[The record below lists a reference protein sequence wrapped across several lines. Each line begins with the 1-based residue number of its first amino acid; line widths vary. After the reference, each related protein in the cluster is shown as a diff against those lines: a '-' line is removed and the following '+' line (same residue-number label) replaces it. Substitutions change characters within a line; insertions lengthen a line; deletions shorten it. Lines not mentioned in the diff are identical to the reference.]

1 MERPILDLRGE
12 RFASM
17 TQEQKA
23 KAVYGGKFRLVGN
36 LSEWTRQ
43 NPQEAQAVRAVAA
56 DLGLVG
62 PSKEQRVQSI
72 KDTIVPPRKTVEHT
86 PQLERDQA
94 EFPEDKCRE
103 MFAGDGAAKLAAV
116 DPPAYQRLR
125 HAAAGFDIIA
135 LDSSYHV
142 TERARGHATPTAKP
156 EPEPTPE
163 ERAGLERVSGG
174 LTGTPKQWASLLV
187 ANAKK

>member
-1 MERPILDLRGE
+1 MERPLIDLNGA
-12 RFASM
+12 RFAAM
-17 TQEQKA
+17 DETQKA
-23 KAVYGGKFRLVGN
+23 KALYSGKFRLLG
-36 LSEWTRQ
+36 SQTEWTAR
-43 NPQEAQAVRAVAA
+43 NPELAKAVRAVAA

-94 EFPEDKCRE
+94 EFPEDKCRA

-174 LTGTPKQWASLLV
+174 LSGTTHAWTDLLL